1 MLAFAAPTMLSL
13 NTPARANV
21 KATVA
26 LNNKAAKSTEFCY
39 GLPGAIEP
47 IPQGFD
53 PANLLE
59 GVSKEEVY
67 RWREAELTHGRV
79 AMLAS
84 AGFLVQ
90 EKFHPLFSADGGP
103 AIEQI
108 PKLPVPL
115 WFGMTLAIGI
125 AETLRI
131 QKGWANP
138 YEGMDNVQRLKE
150 DYYPGDLDFDPLGLK
165 PTDPK
170 ELRTMQEKELSHG
183 RLGMLAAAGFMAQEA
198 VTGTTWGAEDSV
210 FETLILGGWFDK
222 AAIDTGNF

>member
-1 MLAFAAPTMLSL
+1 MSNFQHKTKTIVIFFDFLQF
-13 NTPARANV
+13 
-21 KATVA
+21 
-26 LNNKAAKSTEFCY
+26 
-39 GLPGAIEP
+39 GA
-47 IPQGFD
+47 
-53 PANLLE
+53 
-59 GVSKEEVY
+59 VS
-67 RWREAELTHGRV
+67 
-79 AMLAS
+79 
-84 AGFLVQ
+84 
-90 EKFHPLFSADGGP
+90 
-103 AIEQI
+103 
-108 PKLPVPL
+108 
-115 WFGMTLAIGI
+115 AIGI